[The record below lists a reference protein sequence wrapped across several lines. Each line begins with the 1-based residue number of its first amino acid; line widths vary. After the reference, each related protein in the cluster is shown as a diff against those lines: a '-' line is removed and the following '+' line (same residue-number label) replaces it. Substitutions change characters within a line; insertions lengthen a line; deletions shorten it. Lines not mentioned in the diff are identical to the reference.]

1 MPEANEKNQVKT
13 YTIGFLLS
21 SLLTFL
27 AYGVVTS
34 GVVSLAYALALIILF
49 AIVQLFVQLVFF
61 LHLGSETTPRWRLV
75 TLAFGVLVVA
85 IVVFGSLWIMDNLNY
100 NMMHSSHETEK
111 YIDRQGGF

>member
-1 MPEANEKNQVKT
+1 MSEKTPTSSTRT
-13 YTIGFLLS
+13 YFIGFLLS
-21 SLLTFL
+21 IILTLL
-27 AYGVVTS
+27 AYGTVTS
-34 GVVSLAYALALIILF
+34 GAFSRGLVIAFIIGF

-61 LHLGSETTPRWRLV
+61 LHLGSESTPRWRLV

-100 NMMHSSHETEK
+100 NMMHSGHETEK

>member
-1 MPEANEKNQVKT
+1 MSEISQRSSIKT

-21 SLLTFL
+21 LLLTFL
-27 AYGVVTS
+27 AYGVVVS
-34 GVVSLAYALALIILF
+34 GAVSAAYSIALIILF
-49 AIVQLFVQLVFF
+49 ALVQLFVQLVFF

-75 TLAFGVLVVA
+75 TFAFGVLVVA

>member
-1 MPEANEKNQVKT
+1 MAEANEKNYIKT

-21 SLLTFL
+21 LLLTFL

-34 GVVSLAYALALIILF
+34 GAISPAYAVALIILF

-61 LHLGSETTPRWRLV
+61 LHLGSEASPRWRLV

-100 NMMHSSHETEK
+100 NMMHSSSETEK